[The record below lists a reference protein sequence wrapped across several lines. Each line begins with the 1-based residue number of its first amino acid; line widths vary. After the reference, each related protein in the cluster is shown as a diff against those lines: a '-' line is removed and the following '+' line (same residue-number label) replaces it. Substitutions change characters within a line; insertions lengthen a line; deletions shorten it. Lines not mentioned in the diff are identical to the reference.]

1 MKTYDLYM
9 HSGPQM
15 KTTYFSVPELTGCIA
30 VRPTTDAALE
40 AAPDVIRS
48 FLGFMQRHGQRVKPD
63 AKFSVNVAEHD
74 RSGGFLGGKYVAP
87 DNEPLTRHEIA
98 ALMHRLDAL
107 HHEIRRIVE
116 PLSPKQ
122 LDAEPARGRSI
133 RRILSHVCAEGGY
146 LRGVKGASRL
156 QREVD
161 EGKANALDALDELHA
176 MELARLAEMSDD
188 ELGAVIM
195 RGQSPWSVR
204 SALRRMLEHAWEH
217 YVEIAERI
225 GVAP

>member
-1 MKTYDLYM
+1 MKTYDLYL

-15 KTTYFSVPELTGCIA
+15 KTTYFSVTQLMGCIA
-30 VRPTTDAALE
+30 VRPTTEAALE
-40 AAPDVIRS
+40 AAPYVIRS
-48 FLGFMQRHGQRVKPD
+48 FLGFMRRTGERANPD
-63 AKFSVNVAEHD
+63 ERFAVNVAEHD
-74 RSGGFLGGKYVAP
+74 KSGGFLGGKYLAT
-87 DNEPLTRHEIA
+87 DNEPLTRREITQ
-98 ALMHRLDAL
+98 LMHRLDAL
-107 HHEIRRIVE
+107 HQEIRRLVE

-122 LDAEPARGRSI
+122 LDAEPKRGRPV

-161 EGKANALDALDELHA
+161 DGKANALDALDELHA

-188 ELGAVIM
+188 ELSAVIM

-204 SALRRMLEHAWEH
+204 AAVRRMLEHAWEH
-217 YVEIAERI
+217 YAEIAERL
-225 GVAP
+225 GATP